1 VSQGFHGGDLI
12 KKPKVGVVN
21 SEILDV
27 RFWKINEKL
36 ILVFESTL
44 ALCDYLP
51 FDSIDFKFDCLFDH
65 FRM

>member
-1 VSQGFHGGDLI
+1 VIQGFHGEDLI

-21 SEILDV
+21 SKILDL

-36 ILVFESTL
+36 ILGFQSTL
-44 ALCDYLP
+44 PLCDYLP

-65 FRM
+65 FSM